1 MSAEL
6 GVWTE
11 YKTRHDVPLL
21 QDPNGPVAPRGSQP
35 LKSQAWVESV
45 SCRGVGWVPNSLIV
59 KKPLVKLGGVPAG
72 TVNAKTHT
80 ALSPNAPACDEYQT
94 PPVPQLVGIALPET
108 TVRPWAVQLAK
119 PPGGGGGG
127 PPPTVTVA
135 LAVLPLPVALLGVTL
150 KVAVAPTLVESE
162 LPPLDGN
169 PGPDQA

>member
-1 MSAEL
+1 L
-6 GVWTE
+6 
-11 YKTRHDVPLL
+11 
-21 QDPNGPVAPRGSQP
+21 
-35 LKSQAWVESV
+35 VE
-45 SCRGVGWVPNSLIV
+45 
-59 KKPLVKLGGVPAG
+59 LGGVPAG
-72 TVNAKTHT
+72 TVTAKTHT

-94 PPVPQLVGIALPET
+94 PPVPQVVGIALPET

-119 PPGGGGGG
+119 PLPPPPPP

-150 KVAVAPTLVESE
+150 KVAVAATLVESE